1 MGLPDPGSARTWGG
15 KLLVD
20 RDGAEIGT
28 CTEIFLDDA
37 TGMPEWA
44 TADVAGGPAFVP
56 LIDAVESGP
65 QVRVAVRRVDVADA
79 PSVGDVRHLSEDE
92 EERLYRHYGI
102 EYSQAASDSG
112 LPADAAPSPP
122 TPVPPVSSISSA
134 SSDPG
139 TTPEGGPI
147 GEVPSGQPAAD
158 AYEAAETVETASS
171 GPPQARRILLLGL
184 GLVTA
189 LGAIAAVLRSRRHPQ
204 PPPTRAERLA
214 ARARS
219 VSLGLDTR
227 SRQAIASAAPVLQTG
242 RRVSLAAA
250 QQAALQAAAAA
261 EQASALA
268 ARAQA
273 IRLPH
278 ASPADEITQST
289 PTMGAAGTGR
299 RSKAAAVLESAI
311 SFGAGYLLGSA
322 AGRARIDQIK
332 QATGTW
338 VQRPGVQQAR
348 SRLGAGVTDT
358 LHAGTTRLTQST
370 AAVAGRFGRRASG
383 DDASPAP
390 GDDYGNTAAD
400 NGRSANSPHDR

>member
-44 TADVAGGPAFVP
+44 TADVAGGSAFIP
-56 LIDAVESGP
+56 LIDAVESGT

-92 EERLYRHYGI
+92 AERLYRHYGI

-112 LPADAAPSPP
+112 LPADAASSPEP
-122 TPVPPVSSISSA
+122 TPVPPVSSTSSA
-134 SSDPG
+134 SSDSV
-139 TTPEGGPI
+139 TTPAGGPI
-147 GEVPSGQPAAD
+147 GDVLSDQPAAD
-158 AYEAAETVETASS
+158 PNEAAETENS
-171 GPPQARRILLLGL
+171 GPPQARRILLLAL

-189 LGAIAAVLRSRRHPQ
+189 LGAIAGAVLRSRRRLQ

-227 SRQAIASAAPVLQTG
+227 RREAIASAAPVLQTG
-242 RRVSLAAA
+242 RRRSVAAA
-250 QQAALQAAAAA
+250 QRAAMQAAAAA

-278 ASPADEITQST
+278 ASRADEIVQSA
-289 PTMGAAGTGR
+289 PTTAATGTDR
-299 RSKAAAVLESAI
+299 RSKAAAALQSAI

-322 AGRARIDQIK
+322 AGRIRTDQIK
-332 QATGTW
+332 QATSSW

-348 SRLGAGVTDT
+348 SRVGAGVTGT
-358 LHAGTTRLTQST
+358 LHAGTARLTQST
-370 AAVAGRFGRRASG
+370 AAAAGKLRRRAAG
-383 DDASPAP
+383 DDASLAP
-390 GDDYGNTAAD
+390 GDHGGNTAAE
-400 NGRSANSPHDR
+400 NWRSANSPDNR